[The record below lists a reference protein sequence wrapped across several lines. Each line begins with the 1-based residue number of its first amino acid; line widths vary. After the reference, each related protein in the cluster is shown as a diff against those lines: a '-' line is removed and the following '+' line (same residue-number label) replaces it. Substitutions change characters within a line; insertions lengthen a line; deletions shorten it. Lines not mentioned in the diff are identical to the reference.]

1 MWEVSVMCLC
11 RPQVCVGRPQMCVCG
26 PQVRVSVHIRGVAC
40 TIPRTEPQV
49 GELRP
54 HFGLEWRSEE
64 LGVGGARGCGG

>member
-1 MWEVSVMCLC
+1 
-11 RPQVCVGRPQMCVCG
+11 MCVCG